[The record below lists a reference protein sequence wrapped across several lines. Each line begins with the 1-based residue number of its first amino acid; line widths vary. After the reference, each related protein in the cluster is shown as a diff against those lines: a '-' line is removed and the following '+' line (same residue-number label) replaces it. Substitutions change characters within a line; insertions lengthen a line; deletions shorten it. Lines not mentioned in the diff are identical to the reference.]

1 MATPP
6 SPGTFPPKTTDERE
20 FTALDGES
28 GRFVEVPEYPPFA
41 WQEGV
46 INALTHRAYNIHGDD
61 IKVKMFDDRL
71 EVHSPGKLPSVV
83 NVKNIKE
90 TRYSRNPKFDVEK

>member
-1 MATPP
+1 M
-6 SPGTFPPKTTDERE
+6 
-20 FTALDGES
+20 DGES

-41 WQEGV
+41 WQEGE

-61 IKVKMFDDRL
+61 IKIKMFNDRL
-71 EVHSPGKLPSVV
+71 EVHSPGKLPSVI